1 MTPWLS
7 CSRHG
12 SGEQDGDHWVARLN
26 AAQVPAG
33 RVNTIPEALA
43 LAERLGLEPTVDVG
57 DGWTPQVRHPV
68 AYTAYRTA
76 QPSPPA
82 LGADSTELRTRS
94 EGRRTP
100 TPCSR
105 SGDRRPSAHPRPH
118 PSHDQQR

>member
-12 SGEQDGDHWVARLN
+12 SGQDGDHWVARLN

-76 QPSPPA
+76 QP
-82 LGADSTELRTRS
+82 R
-94 EGRRTP
+94 
-100 TPCSR
+100 
-105 SGDRRPSAHPRPH
+105 RRPPSAQTAPTSSGQLGRAPNPH
-118 PSHDQQR
+118 PVQSLRRPTTQRTSETAPQP